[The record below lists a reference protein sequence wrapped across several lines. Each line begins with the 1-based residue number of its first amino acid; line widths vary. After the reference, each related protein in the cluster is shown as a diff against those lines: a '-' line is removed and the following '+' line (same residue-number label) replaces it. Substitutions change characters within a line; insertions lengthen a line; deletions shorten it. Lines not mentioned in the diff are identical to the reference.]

1 MEWKWKK
8 KKKKLHDAHHIE
20 YSHVFEAADI
30 VHVYIVFYVCLC
42 AYVWTKWAQAM
53 AIPKPYGG
61 NCYAKKNIHKVNRE
75 QKTYK
80 RTQRTC
86 TLRKTLWIE
95 SKKDRH
101 AATGIDTCRNGKWNS
116 NLALLSVDVF
126 LFRFAVIF
134 SITKD
139 ERLSIAITYIAFK

>member
-30 VHVYIVFYVCLC
+30 VHVYIVFYVYLC

-61 NCYAKKNIHKVNRE
+61 NCYAKKKFT
-75 QKTYK
+75 K
-80 RTQRTC
+80 
-86 TLRKTLWIE
+86 WIE
-95 SKKDRH
+95 NKKHTREHKEH
-101 AATGIDTCRNGKWNS
+101 ARYEKPFESSRKRIDMLQLG
-116 NLALLSVDVF
+116 
-126 LFRFAVIF
+126 
-134 SITKD
+134 SIHAET
-139 ERLSIAITYIAFK
+139 ESETQI